1 MSTVKNTVSEK
12 TMDIIEEEIKE
23 EIIKEENFLPP
34 HASGIEEEETK
45 RYLGWEIRSH
55 ITLSYIILIL
65 YNFFDFRKS
74 FFLSYY

>member
-1 MSTVKNTVSEK
+1 
-12 TMDIIEEEIKE
+12 MDIIEEEIKE

-34 HASGIEEEETK
+34 NVSGIKEEETK